1 MQTVYNQSSSKL
13 NPQTRKIATIA
24 IVLFA
29 LSGLISGFA
38 VGAFVRHKPATVTT
52 HNTGSGSQSIVR
64 VTQPPPVI
72 TRTPEVVTLGEP
84 QITYAISPETAND
97 GTSYSLSALIID
109 KANNPIQA
117 SDVTCKLWLTK
128 DANVTSDLESDNMA
142 RLESIGAIQ
151 QPFPGDV
158 GGLNFTTT
166 QQTHPCTSN
175 GKTTWNYTV
184 SSSVDP
190 GVYYLV
196 VLADWQGKHFTWRWV
211 EVRIEKAH

>member
-1 MQTVYNQSSSKL
+1 MQTVYSQSSSKL

-38 VGAFVRHKPATVTT
+38 VGAFVRHNPATVTT
-52 HNTGSGSQSIVR
+52 HNTSSGSKSIER
-64 VTQPPPVI
+64 ITQPPVI
-72 TRTPEVVTLGEP
+72 TRIPEVVTLGEP
-84 QITYAISPETAND
+84 RITDAISPETANNS
-97 GTSYSLSALIID
+97 TSYSLSALIID

-128 DANVTSDLESDNMA
+128 DANVSSNIEIDNMA
-142 RLESIGAIQ
+142 RLESIGAMQ

-166 QQTHPCTSN
+166 QQTQACTPN

-190 GVYYLV
+190 GIYYLV
-196 VLADWQGKHFTWRWV
+196 VLANWQGKHFTWRWV
-211 EVRIEKAH
+211 EVRIKKVH

>member
-1 MQTVYNQSSSKL
+1 MQTVYGQSSSKL

-38 VGAFVRHKPATVTT
+38 VGAFVHRRPATVTT
-52 HNTGSGSQSIVR
+52 HKTSSGSKSVVR
-64 VTQPPPVI
+64 ITPPPVI

-84 QITYAISPETAND
+84 QITDFISSETANSS
-97 GTSYSLSALIID
+97 TSYSLSALIID

-128 DANVTSDLESDNMA
+128 DANVSSDIETDNRA
-142 RLESIGAIQ
+142 QLASIGAIQ

-158 GGLNFTTT
+158 NGLNFTTT
-166 QQTHPCTSN
+166 QQTRPCTPN

-184 SSSVDP
+184 SSAVDS
-190 GVYYLV
+190 GIYYLV
-196 VLADWQGKHFTWRWV
+196 VLADWQGKHSSWRWI
-211 EVRIEKAH
+211 EVRIKKAH

>member
-1 MQTVYNQSSSKL
+1 MQTVYGQSSSKS

-38 VGAFVRHKPATVTT
+38 VGAFVHRRPATVTT
-52 HNTGSGSQSIVR
+52 HKTSSGSKSVVQIS
-64 VTQPPPVI
+64 QPPVI

-84 QITYAISPETAND
+84 QITDFIPSETANNS
-97 GTSYSLSALIID
+97 TSYSLSALIID

-128 DANVTSDLESDNMA
+128 DANVTSDIETGNGA
-142 RLESIGAIQ
+142 QLESIGAIQ

-158 GGLNFTTT
+158 SGLNFTAT
-166 QQTHPCTSN
+166 QQTQKCMSN

-196 VLADWQGKHFTWRWV
+196 VLADWQGKHSSWRWI
-211 EVRIEKAH
+211 EVRIKKAQ

>member
-1 MQTVYNQSSSKL
+1 MQTVYGQSSSKL

-38 VGAFVRHKPATVTT
+38 VGAFVHHRSATVTT
-52 HNTGSGSQSIVR
+52 HKTSSGLQSVVR
-64 VTQPPPVI
+64 ITQPPVI

-84 QITYAISPETAND
+84 QITDFISSEMANNS
-97 GTSYSLSALIID
+97 TSYSLSALIID

-117 SDVTCKLWLTK
+117 SDVTCKLQ
-128 DANVTSDLESDNMA
+128 
-142 RLESIGAIQ
+142 SIGAIQ
-151 QPFPGDV
+151 QPFPGDAS
-158 GGLNFTTT
+158 GLNFTTT
-166 QQTHPCTSN
+166 QQTQPCTHN

-184 SSSVDP
+184 SSSVDS

-196 VLADWQGKHFTWRWV
+196 VLADWQGKHSSWRWI
-211 EVRIEKAH
+211 EVRIKKAH

>member
-1 MQTVYNQSSSKL
+1 MQTVYGQSSSKL

-38 VGAFVRHKPATVTT
+38 VGAFVHRRPATVTT
-52 HNTGSGSQSIVR
+52 HKTSSGLQSVVR
-64 VTQPPPVI
+64 ITQPPVI

-84 QITYAISPETAND
+84 QITDFISSETADNS
-97 GTSYSLSALIID
+97 TSYSLSALIID

-128 DANVTSDLESDNMA
+128 DANVTSDIETDNGA

-158 GGLNFTTT
+158 SGLNFTTKQT
-166 QQTHPCTSN
+166 QTCTPN
-175 GKTTWNYTV
+175 GKTTWDYTV
-184 SSSVDP
+184 SSSVNP

-196 VLADWQGKHFTWRWV
+196 VLVDWQGKHSSWRWI
-211 EVRIEKAH
+211 EVRIKKAH

>member
-1 MQTVYNQSSSKL
+1 MQTVYGQSSSKL

-38 VGAFVRHKPATVTT
+38 VGAFVHRRPATVTT
-52 HNTGSGSQSIVR
+52 HKTSSGSKSVVR
-64 VTQPPPVI
+64 ITPPVI

-84 QITYAISPETAND
+84 QITDFISSETANSS
-97 GTSYSLSALIID
+97 TSYSLSALIID

-128 DANVTSDLESDNMA
+128 DANVSSDIETDNRA
-142 RLESIGAIQ
+142 QLASIGAIQ

-158 GGLNFTTT
+158 NGLNFTTT
-166 QQTHPCTSN
+166 QQTRPCTPN

-184 SSSVDP
+184 SSAVDS
-190 GVYYLV
+190 GIYYLV
-196 VLADWQGKHFTWRWV
+196 VLADWQGKHSSWRWI
-211 EVRIEKAH
+211 EVRIKKAH